1 MICSAVAI
9 VALIILIV
17 FLLSMR
23 LRAMGNAE
31 ELLNRIH
38 RRQQQ
43 LLPFVAEDES
53 TAGTDDQLWAAIGG
67 MKGLLQLPRD
77 ASSLLSVCAS
87 LDFKDKD
94 PAEFEIN
101 TRRVETI
108 VLASVG
114 TFFEVSIKKLV
125 PWMPRPYLRL
135 AATEYWRICLSL
147 QTLVAAYRPNM
158 IERVAEV
165 L

>member
-9 VALIILIV
+9 VALIMLIV
-17 FLLSMR
+17 FLLTIR
-23 LRAMGNAE
+23 FRTMGNAE

-38 RRQQQ
+38 RRQKL
-43 LLPFVAEDES
+43 LLPFVAEDEN
-53 TAGTDDQLWAAIGG
+53 TAGRDDQLWMAIGG
-67 MKGLLQLPRD
+67 AKGLLQLPRD
-77 ASSLLSVCAS
+77 ASALLSICAS
-87 LDFKDKD
+87 LGFQEKD
-94 PAEFEIN
+94 PGEYDIN
-101 TRRVETI
+101 MRRVETI
-108 VLASVG
+108 ILASVG
-114 TFFEVSIKKLV
+114 ALSETSLTKLV

-147 QTLVAAYRPNM
+147 QTLVAEYRPNM